1 MIAQEIDCL
10 NHEHLLRR
18 SEIREASSQL
28 QEEIVLVQKEMKR
41 KSSQRKRELKEM
53 KKMDLGNLQN
63 LIKQENERI
72 LMELEDGGRMER
84 LILEAYGKF

>member
-1 MIAQEIDCL
+1 
-10 NHEHLLRR
+10 
-18 SEIREASSQL
+18 
-28 QEEIVLVQKEMKR
+28 MKR